1 MNMWKTVSARL
12 RGSEVELSEMGE
24 DTDNLITSTSKLQ
37 AKVKALTGG
46 FDIMKDQN
54 TYKDIYDI
62 VVGIGEKWQSMTDV
76 NRASLL
82 EILAGKNQSNAL
94 ASALNNIDVIQKAY
108 ETAENS
114 AGSAQE
120 EQEKYEES
128 IQYSIDRI
136 KASCQELA
144 ATMADS
150 GLIKAAINFGNSFVE
165 ILTKIIDKIGILTPL
180 IAGGGIFEF
189 IKNLGKPEIMGFY
202 FLYLYN
208 SEPSRHKEYNI
219 MAL

>member
-82 EILAGKNQSNAL
+82 EILAGKNQSN
-94 ASALNNIDVIQKAY
+94 VIQKAY